1 MSNCFPS
8 FIVRWILNFVD
19 LPTHENH
26 GNWYPTNKSD
36 FTIISFKWE
45 DGLNSKSNNNLFP
58 QSPNKCPHILS
69 CWIFISICQPINI
82 LQYVISGHWE
92 VTFQVTNQWQAY
104 KNIEVSYNEVV
115 YDKDR
120 EALHVNDW
128 LIGVLHLLS
137 NISAMSWW
145 EQVNFQWND
154 DEVRFELDQ
163 HA

>member
-1 MSNCFPS
+1 LRGHIS
-8 FIVRWILNFVD
+8 
-19 LPTHENH
+19 
-26 GNWYPTNKSD
+26 SD
-36 FTIISFKWE
+36 
-45 DGLNSKSNNNLFP
+45 
-58 QSPNKCPHILS
+58 QS
-69 CWIFISICQPINI
+69 
-82 LQYVISGHWE
+82 
-92 VTFQVTNQWQAY
+92 VTSLW
-104 KNIEVSYNEVV
+104 NIEVSYNEVV

-120 EALHVNDW
+120 EALNVNDW